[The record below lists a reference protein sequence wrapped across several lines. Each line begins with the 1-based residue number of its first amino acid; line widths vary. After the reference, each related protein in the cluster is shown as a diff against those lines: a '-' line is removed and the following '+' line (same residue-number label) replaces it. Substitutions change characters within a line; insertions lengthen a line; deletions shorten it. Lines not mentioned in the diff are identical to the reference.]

1 MKNIFQNKI
10 FSLFML
16 GLLLTGISFLTWFA
30 YQNNQ
35 AQQVD
40 QELSAAIAQHNLA
53 PLDPGPPQ
61 DPAQVALGQLLFF
74 DKELSGPRDIA
85 CATCHHPLLNSGDDI
100 SLSIGVGGVGLG
112 YERVR
117 ADTHPFIPRNAP
129 EIFNRGSADWHTFFW
144 DGRVQQLPDGFIE
157 NPADEDLPPGLANI
171 VAMQAMFPVTSREEM
186 RGRRTDPDING
197 KLNELAAL
205 NDNDFEEIWDKIMVR
220 LLAIPEYVELFTA
233 VYPDVPPEE
242 LHYLHAANALAAF
255 QIEAFSFTDSPWDQ
269 YLAGNTAVLS
279 DEAKQGALL
288 FYGRANCATCHS
300 GNLLTDQQF
309 HNLLV
314 PQLGPGHR
322 ENAGYDIGRGRVTD
336 KASDAF
342 HFRTPPLRNVAIT
355 GPWMHNGAYDSLEK
369 VIQHHMT
376 PLQSLQTY
384 DPSHLSPDLAA
395 TSRQDINTVLLLTQS
410 VDPLIDTV
418 PDDLTAEEI
427 ADLIA
432 FLEALTA
439 PSSQDLTHLIP
450 ESVPSGLPVVP

>member
-1 MKNIFQNKI
+1 ML
-10 FSLFML
+10 SLSL
-16 GLLLTGISFLTWFA
+16 IGISFLIYFA
-30 YQNNQ
+30 YQTNQ
-35 AQQVD
+35 APQLDEQ
-40 QELSAAIAQHNLA
+40 LSAVIAQQNLSS
-53 PLDPGPPQ
+53 LDPGPPQ

-85 CATCHHPLLNSGDDI
+85 CATCHHPLLHSGDDL

-117 ADTHPFIPRNAP
+117 AETHPFIPRNAP
-129 EIFNRGSADWHTFFW
+129 EIFNRGAPEWNTFFW

-322 ENAGYDIGRGRVTD
+322 ENAGYDIGRGRITD
-336 KASDAF
+336 KESDAF
-342 HFRTPPLRNVAIT
+342 RFRTPPLRNVAIT
-355 GPWMHNGAYDSLEK
+355 G
-369 VIQHHMT
+369 
-376 PLQSLQTY
+376 
-384 DPSHLSPDLAA
+384 
-395 TSRQDINTVLLLTQS
+395 
-410 VDPLIDTV
+410 
-418 PDDLTAEEI
+418 
-427 ADLIA
+427 
-432 FLEALTA
+432 
-439 PSSQDLTHLIP
+439 
-450 ESVPSGLPVVP
+450 

>member
-1 MKNIFQNKI
+1 M
-10 FSLFML
+10 
-16 GLLLTGISFLTWFA
+16 WFTTQA
-30 YQNNQ
+30 NQ
-35 AQQVD
+35 AQQLD
-40 QELSAAIAQHNLA
+40 QQLNAIIQQQNLT
-53 PLDPGPPQ
+53 PLDPGPAQ
-61 DPAQVALGQLLFF
+61 DPAQVALGQALFF

-100 SLSIGVGGVGLG
+100 SLSIGVGGTGLG

-117 ADTHPFIPRNAP
+117 SERHPFIPRNAP
-129 EIFNRGSADWHTFFW
+129 EIFNRGVTEWHTFFW
-144 DGRVQQLPDGFIE
+144 DGRVQTLLDGFIE
-157 NPADEDLPPGLANI
+157 NPADEDLPPGLTNI
-171 VAMQAMFPVTSREEM
+171 VAIQAMFPVTSRDEM
-186 RGRRTDPDING
+186 RGRRNDVDVNG
-197 KLNELAAL
+197 QLNELAAL
-205 NDNDFEEIWDKIMVR
+205 RDDNFEEMWDKLMVR
-220 LLAIPEYVELFTA
+220 LLAIPEYAEQFAA

-242 LHYLHAANALAAF
+242 LHFLHAANALAAF

-322 ENAGYDIGRGRVTD
+322 EYAGYDLGRGRITD
-336 KASDAF
+336 QERDAF

-369 VIQHHMT
+369 VIRHHMT

-384 DPSHLSPDLAA
+384 DPSHLPPDLAV

-410 VDPLIDTV
+410 VDPLIETV
-418 PDDLTAEEI
+418 PDDLTDDEI